1 MCSYLNRSFKK
12 QAQEATSSF
21 YEIRT
26 DNVYVIYN
34 LALSIWRDFFF
45 SKLKIPLVMVHYSF

>member
-12 QAQEATSSF
+12 QAQEADSSF

-26 DNVYVIYN
+26 DNVFEIYN
-34 LALSIWRDFFF
+34 LALHTWKVLFFGRY
-45 SKLKIPLVMVHYSF
+45 IIMVVD